1 MCRVLG
7 AESSLESTRELRTR
21 CFRSNFSWQALTDL
35 AVAHDLLP
43 PLIFSL
49 KRHCLLP
56 PAPSSLTTKERMCH
70 VTSQL
75 TDAYQTH
82 IERQEDLRFQLVAV
96 ISALNTE
103 RVTPLL
109 LKGAVHLTLDSAEWH
124 QARAMRDLDIL
135 VHSSEAQ
142 EPLGCCHLWA
152 ISRITIPRLSI
163 ATCRKC
169 AFQGAAAPSRSISR
183 RSHLTLVPL
192 SRRRRCGG

>member
-1 MCRVLG
+1 LPT
-7 AESSLESTRELRTR
+7 ATR
-21 CFRSNFSWQALTDL
+21 ALF
-35 AVAHDLLP
+35 ANN
-43 PLIFSL
+43 
-49 KRHCLLP
+49 
-56 PAPSSLTTKERMCH
+56 KERMCH

-192 SRRRRCGG
+192 SRRRRCGGWPKRATIVVPTSSRYHRNGTCCMGCFTTNSLIAATQDVYSP